1 MNETVWNG
9 LVKRRAQ
16 LAGDIEN
23 AHDAIRQ
30 MVLDLESPDA
40 TIRERGIKARR

>member
-1 MNETVWNG
+1 MNEFVFSG

-23 AHDAIRQ
+23 TH
-30 MVLDLESPDA
+30 E
-40 TIRERGIKARR
+40 ARRKIVQAVG